1 MMCRNKIWQWKAC
14 KLTEGLRNSKKK
26 ITFKPRLLGRS
37 EGQKKIGSKA
47 EKKLLKI
54 ISHSHRKKKKL
65 EGNAEVMLEQISHA
79 LTYSCFHLF
88 YAWEVVRTD
97 NYKGH
102 CLNTK
107 QRANP
112 SSTSSKKGRKHA
124 SSQLHACIGQVHIQ
138 NNLYNIPKLPAHI
151 FVAREQAN
159 SRIIFAGRL
168 KITWRALPPR
178 PGFHATL
185 YLPTKPWVSSC
196 TNEDFPELLKSSRF
210 FSCIR
215 ADANK
220 TGKY

>member
-1 MMCRNKIWQWKAC
+1 MI
-14 KLTEGLRNSKKK
+14 
-26 ITFKPRLLGRS
+26 GR
-37 EGQKKIGSKA
+37 KA

-79 LTYSCFHLF
+79 LTYFCFHLF

-97 NYKGH
+97 NYEGR

-112 SSTSSKKGRKHA
+112 SSTSFIKGRKHA
-124 SSQLHACIGQVHIQ
+124 SSQLHAFIGQVHIQ
-138 NNLYNIPKLPAHI
+138 YNLYNTPKLPACI

-168 KITWRALPPR
+168 KVTGELCLPDLVSMLLLTCQQSIEYQ
-178 PGFHATL
+178 HAQMKISWTF
-185 YLPTKPWVSSC
+185 KKKQV
-196 TNEDFPELLKSSRF
+196 F
-210 FSCIR
+210 FLHQ
-215 ADANK
+215 
-220 TGKY
+220 GWWQ